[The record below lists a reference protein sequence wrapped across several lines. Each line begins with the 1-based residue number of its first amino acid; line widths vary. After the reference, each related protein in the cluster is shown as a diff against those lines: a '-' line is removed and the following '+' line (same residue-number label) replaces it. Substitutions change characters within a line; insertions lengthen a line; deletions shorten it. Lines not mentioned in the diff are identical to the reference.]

1 MTRRVRGK
9 RSATTFV
16 DGTTAAT
23 SISCNSD
30 KRRSAVAT
38 KETGRTAEREKCLW
52 WRYFCPLAPS
62 RIPTSQS
69 FADPASRAT
78 TAGFRGNAMCVVWK
92 TSRQTVEASIPC
104 GSPGLR
110 TDPLRQP
117 DNLRFAHHDHHRPDP
132 SRGQPNPAVVDY
144 RLRPMVTG
152 RHDISGKARNNT
164 GRDARYEITDVTRPP
179 QRP

>member
-23 SISCNSD
+23 SMSCNSD

-78 TAGFRGNAMCVVWK
+78 TAGFRGNPMCVVWK
-92 TSRQTVEASIPC
+92 RSMENVEASTTCSDHRDFELTLYGNPIAWVCTARP
-104 GSPGLR
+104 SPAFCQLR
-110 TDPLRQP
+110 SMQSGGRRTSFATHDRGAELRVRQSE
-117 DNLRFAHHDHHRPDP
+117 D
-132 SRGQPNPAVVDY
+132 Q
-144 RLRPMVTG
+144 
-152 RHDISGKARNNT
+152 
-164 GRDARYEITDVTRPP
+164 
-179 QRP
+179 QRPRREVRDH